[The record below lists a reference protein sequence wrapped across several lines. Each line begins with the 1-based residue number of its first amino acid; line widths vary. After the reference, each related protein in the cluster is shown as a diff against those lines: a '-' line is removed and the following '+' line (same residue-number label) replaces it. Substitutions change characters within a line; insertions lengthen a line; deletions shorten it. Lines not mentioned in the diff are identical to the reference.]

1 MTFRSLDFIYMP
13 SANVEKD
20 LKYYV
25 RAIGAEP
32 VFSIK
37 AFGTRVAAL
46 RVGDGPMLLL
56 AGHLEGRV
64 PILIYRVDDFKET
77 VKSLT
82 EHGVKGQH
90 VEIPHGPCFSFELE
104 GGQRMAVYE
113 LARPGVDA
121 HFAGRFDPET

>member
-1 MTFRSLDFIYMP
+1 MADGAAQCSGGRRRVVARRFNGGRRRVVARRFNGGRRRVVARRFNGGRQMTFRSLDFIYMP

-56 AGHLEGRV
+56 AGHLE
-64 PILIYRVDDFKET
+64 
-77 VKSLT
+77 
-82 EHGVKGQH
+82 
-90 VEIPHGPCFSFELE
+90 
-104 GGQRMAVYE
+104 
-113 LARPGVDA
+113 
-121 HFAGRFDPET
+121 